1 MTKNLFRDYYE
12 DLQVSPNA
20 DVETIERV
28 YRILAKR
35 YHPDNNSHGDQ
46 DKFDIITKAYKT
58 LSSPDQ
64 RAAYDAT
71 YENQKQQFYQTAN
84 QITATDGVD
93 NDQFIRRYMLSILY
107 IERRQDPENG
117 SVGLWQLE
125 KLLGW
130 PEKVLEFHSWYLK
143 QKGLIE
149 RTDSGGFAITAQG
162 VDELERDGFIL
173 GKDRLLPE
181 TTEIEKEG
189 EKLKLIESIHM
200 DTIGKFEEAIKNL
213 KKKVIKNP
221 DNQIAWVFLAY
232 LYRRL
237 GQINAA
243 EKAAKEVIRINPDF
257 VISEFAETLQIKSD
271 ETRKRFQEHLEMC
284 GLAVN

>member
-1 MTKNLFRDYYE
+1 MPNNLFYDHYE
-12 DLQVSPNA
+12 ALQVSPNA
-20 DVETIERV
+20 DQETIERV
-28 YRILAKR
+28 YRLLAKR
-35 YHPDNNSHGDQ
+35 YHPDNNSHGSQ
-46 DKFDIITKAYKT
+46 EKFDIVTKAYQT
-58 LSSPDQ
+58 LSKPDK

-71 YENQKQQFYQTAN
+71 YENRKQEFYQTATKLN
-84 QITATDGVD
+84 SSEGID
-93 NDQFIRRYMLSILY
+93 NDNFIRRYMLSILY

-181 TTEIEKEG
+181 TTEVQKES
-189 EKLKLIESIHM
+189 EKLKLIESIQV
-200 DTIGKFEEAIKNL
+200 DTIGKFEEAIENL
-213 KKKVIKNP
+213 KKKVHKNQ
-221 DNQIAWVFLAY
+221 DNLIAWVFLAY

-237 GQINAA
+237 GNIDEADH
-243 EKAAKEVIRINPDF
+243 AAKQVIRINPNF
-257 VISEFAETLQIKSD
+257 VISEFAKTLQIKSQ
-271 ETRKRFQEHLEMC
+271 ETRKRFIEHLEMV
-284 GLAVN
+284 GLPVN

>member
-1 MTKNLFRDYYE
+1 MSKNLFRDYYE

-20 DVETIERV
+20 DQETIERV
-28 YRILAKR
+28 YRLLAKR
-35 YHPDNNSHGDQ
+35 YHPDNNSHGNQ
-46 DKFDIITKAYKT
+46 KKFDIVTTAYKT
-58 LSSPDQ
+58 LSKPEN

-71 YENQKQQFYQTAN
+71 YEDQKQQFYQTAAELN
-84 QITATDGVD
+84 TSEGVE
-93 NDQFIRRYMLSILY
+93 NDHFIRRYILSILY

-149 RTDSGGFAITAQG
+149 RTDSGGFAITVQG

-181 TTEIEKEG
+181 TIEVEKEG

-200 DTIGKFEEAIKNL
+200 DTIGKFEEAIGNL
-213 KKKVIKNP
+213 KKKVEKNP
-221 DNQIAWVFLAY
+221 DNLIAWVFLAY
-232 LYRRL
+232 LNRRL
-237 GQINAA
+237 GRITVA
-243 EKAAKEVIRINPDF
+243 EKAAKEVIRINPNF
-257 VISEFAETLQIKSD
+257 VISEFAKTLQIKSE
-271 ETRKRFQEHLEMC
+271 ETKKRFQKHLEMT
-284 GLAVN
+284 GLTAT